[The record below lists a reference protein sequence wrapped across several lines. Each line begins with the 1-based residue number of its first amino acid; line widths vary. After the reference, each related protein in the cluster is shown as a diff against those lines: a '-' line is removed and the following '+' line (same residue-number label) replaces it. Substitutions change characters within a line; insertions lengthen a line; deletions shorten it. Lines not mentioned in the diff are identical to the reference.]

1 MDVSQVELN
10 EKLKRLPD
18 EPGVYLMKNKLDQII
33 YVGKAK
39 NLKKRVRQY
48 FGSYGKGE
56 AKVRSMVSHIRDFE
70 YIIVNNELESLILE
84 SNLIK
89 EYLPKYNILLRD
101 DKQYPYIKITD
112 EPFPRLLKTRRVQK
126 DGGKYYGPFPDVLAV
141 NNAIDIL
148 NELFP
153 LRNCKLD
160 LSKPNPVVRPCLNYH
175 IRRCAGP
182 CIGAISEA
190 EYREYIEE
198 IERFLEGKPVS
209 FLETLEKKMEEA
221 SKALHFEKAADYR
234 DKLQSLYTLLEKQ
247 RITAAGSDE
256 EFDVIGLASDE
267 KDACIQI
274 FFFRQGKNMGREHFF
289 IDNRFGESPKDV
301 MEAFITQFYHGTA
314 YIPAKL
320 YIHEFID
327 DKALIEDMLSEKRGS
342 KVQVLVPKIGEKKK
356 IMGMVRKNAIDML
369 TKYSDQMRTKQEK
382 QEETVSSL
390 QKMLSLS
397 ELPHRIE
404 AYDISN
410 ISGAESVG
418 SMVVFEDGE
427 PKKTDYRRF
436 RIRDVQGPDDY
447 ASLREVL
454 YRRFKRGLAEREGIG
469 KNRGFAKFPDLILM
483 DGGKGQVTQALSI
496 LKELNLSIP
505 VAGLVKDDEHKTR
518 GIYLDK
524 VEINVPK
531 RSAVYRLMYQIQEE
545 AHRFA
550 ITYHRSLHSK
560 AGFKSELDGID
571 GIGPK
576 RKKELM
582 RRFQSIR
589 KIKEAEVEE
598 LAAVESMN
606 EKAAENVYNHFHGGD
621 HE

>member
-1 MDVSQVELN
+1 MSQVDLR
-10 EKLKRLPD
+10 EKLKSLPD
-18 EPGVYLMKNKLDQII
+18 DPGVYLMKNKLDQII

-48 FGSYGKGE
+48 FGSYGRGDK
-56 AKVRSMVSHIRDFE
+56 KVRSMVSHICDFE

-101 DKQYPYIKITD
+101 DKQYPYIKITN
-112 EPFPRLLKTRRVQK
+112 EPFPRVLKTRRIQK
-126 DGGKYYGPFPDVLAV
+126 DRSKYYGPFPDVLAV
-141 NNAIDIL
+141 NQTIDIL
-148 NELFP
+148 HELFP

-175 IRRCAGP
+175 INRCSGP
-182 CIGAISEA
+182 CIGAISER
-190 EYREYIEE
+190 EYGKYIEE
-198 IERFLEGKPVS
+198 IERFLEGRPVPFIS
-209 FLETLEKKMEEA
+209 TLEEKMKEA
-221 SKALHFEKAADYR
+221 SKALEFEKAADYR
-234 DKLQSLYTLLEKQ
+234 DKLQALYTLLEKQ

-256 EFDVIGLASDE
+256 EFDVIGLASDDKE
-267 KDACIQI
+267 ACIQI

-289 IDNRFGESPKDV
+289 IDNAFDDEPKEI
-301 MEAFITQFYHGTA
+301 MQAFITQFYHGTA
-314 YIPAKL
+314 YIPGKL
-320 YIHEFID
+320 YIHEFLD
-327 DKALIEDMLSEKRGS
+327 DKELVEEMLSEKRGS
-342 KVQVLVPKIGEKKK
+342 KVQVLVPKIGEKKQ
-356 IMGMVRKNAIDML
+356 IMSMVRRNAIDML
-369 TKYSDQMRTKQEK
+369 SKYSDQMRTKLQKQEK
-382 QEETVSSL
+382 TVESL
-390 QKMLSLS
+390 QKLLGLSKV
-397 ELPHRIE
+397 PKRIE

-436 RIRDVQGPDDY
+436 RIKEVQGPDDY

-454 YRRFKRGLAEREGIG
+454 SRRFKRGLNERAGIG
-469 KNRGFAKFPDLILM
+469 ENRGFAQFPDLILM
-483 DGGKGQVTQALSI
+483 DGGKGQVTQALTI
-496 LKELNLSIP
+496 LNELGLSIP

-524 VEINVPK
+524 EEIRVPK
-531 RSAVYRLMYQIQEE
+531 QSAVYRLMYQIQDE

-550 ITYHRSLHSK
+550 ITYHRSLRAK
-560 AGFKSELDGID
+560 AGFKSELDGIA

-582 RRFQSIR
+582 KAFKSIT
-589 KIKEAEVEE
+589 KIKEADVETLSRIE
-598 LAAVESMN
+598 GMN
-606 EKAAENVYNHFHGGD
+606 YRAAENLYRHFHGGE